1 MSCSASVQVA
11 TAETAEARAGPRRR
25 LQRRTLAAVRAAG
38 GAEGAGPLWLLAL
51 EALAA
56 AGAPLGTLLDQ
67 LVAVCLGRG
76 AGPLQVRRP
85 LRGLIARH
93 MAVDPVQ
100 THVKNYFLFAK
111 PSEGCGRSAGSAA
124 YGGS

>member
-1 MSCSASVQVA
+1 MKL
-11 TAETAEARAGPRRR
+11 RRR

-56 AGAPLGTLLDQ
+56 AGAPLGPLLDL
-67 LVAVCLGRG
+67 LVAVCLGRA

-85 LRGLIARH
+85 PLVLIARH
-93 MAVDPVQ
+93 TAFKPTFRNSVSQIYAECVDGLRDQ
-100 THVKNYFLFAK
+100 LHVADLQ
-111 PSEGCGRSAGSAA
+111 AA
-124 YGGS
+124 TR